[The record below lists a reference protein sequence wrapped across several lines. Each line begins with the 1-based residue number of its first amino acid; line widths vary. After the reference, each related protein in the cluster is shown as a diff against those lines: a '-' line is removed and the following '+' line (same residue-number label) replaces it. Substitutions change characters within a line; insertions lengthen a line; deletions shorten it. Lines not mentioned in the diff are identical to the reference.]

1 MFAIQNQRT
10 KQFVYGTN
18 FGWPRTQNT
27 SFNQMLT
34 YDEQFYAEFDFLHR
48 ECDSEY
54 RIVELNPVTVKRVLP
69 PVKDPRKR
77 DE

>member
-27 SFNQMLT
+27 SPYEMLT
-34 YDEQFYAEFDFLHR
+34 YGTLLSAEYDFLHR
-48 ECDSEY
+48 ECGSEY

-69 PVKDPRKR
+69 PVKDLRKK